1 LLGARHPFDRRLS
14 GSTID
19 KTARHLKRGRQYF
32 LSTQPGDIII
42 TVENVAAFPPPKPTV
57 PVHRVVERIVNQT
70 LDAVEARQTNEPTTA
85 RSVIE
90 AAAGSITQHP
100 AQQALLLSLAT
111 DQLESMLDSAASERG
126 ISLSY
131 KFGSPLRVE
140 ATEED
145 LRYVPPDD

>member
-1 LLGARHPFDRRLS
+1 M
-14 GSTID
+14 
-19 KTARHLKRGRQYF
+19 
-32 LSTQPGDIII
+32 

-57 PVHRVVERIVNQT
+57 PVHRVIERIVNQT
-70 LDAVEARQTNEPTTA
+70 LDAVEACRSNEPPAA

-90 AAAGSITQHP
+90 AAAGSINQHP
-100 AQQALLLSLAT
+100 AQQAILLSLAT
-111 DQLESMLDSAASERG
+111 DQLESLLDSAASERG

-145 LRYVPPDD
+145 LNYVPPDD